1 MNSATTTPP
10 LTTAPL
16 VTPPLVV
23 QYLYVHEPDEGFYYP
38 TARAGASAED
48 VARRYLECA
57 LTQVASLAYRTV
69 DCELVL
75 ATNVTD
81 RQRLGVVGVELLER
95 IEALG
100 TRILLTEYTHR
111 PKPGTEAYVSSRYVF
126 DAIVS
131 ATEDQPADRQI
142 WLTDLDCVWADPELV
157 FASAPDP
164 PEIGC
169 IYIGYAPDWDTVGF
183 EEYGRTRFGI
193 GELAAEMGGSEA
205 APPWVGGELL
215 TGRPRPLR
223 DLVRACEEL
232 DAQLDSEGKTLPNEE
247 QILSLAGAVG
257 RVRFA
262 DLSSV
267 AQRMTTGTRTGA
279 SRVEDPQSIG
289 FWHLPAEKGL
299 SLRRTA
305 EDVRRG
311 RTRALRRDLADPKR
325 TARRF
330 NVGGTGPL
338 RRLRDDGWI
347 VAHRLRSMLPGIAR
361 IERRPAPR

>member
-1 MNSATTTPP
+1 MSPATT
-10 LTTAPL
+10 A
-16 VTPPLVV
+16 PLVV
-23 QYLYVHEPDEGFYYP
+23 QYLYVHEPEEGFYYP
-38 TARAGASAED
+38 TARAGASAAD

-57 LTQVASLAYRTV
+57 LTQAASLAYREI
-69 DCELVL
+69 DCELIL

-81 RQRLGVVGVELLER
+81 RRRLGTIGMELLER

-100 TRILLTEYTHR
+100 TRILPTEYTHR
-111 PKPGTEAYVSSRYVF
+111 PKPGTEAYVSSRYLF
-126 DAIVS
+126 DAIAS
-131 ATEDQPADRQI
+131 STEGQPDDRQI
-142 WLTDLDCVWADPELV
+142 WLTDLDCVWADPSLV

-169 IYIGYAPDWDTVGF
+169 IYIEYPPDWDTVGF
-183 EEYGRTRFGI
+183 EIYGRTRLGI
-193 GELAAEMGGSEA
+193 GELANEMGGGGES

-215 TGRPRPLR
+215 TGRPQPLR
-223 DLVRACEEL
+223 ALVEACEQL
-232 DAQLDSEGKTLPNEE
+232 DAQLDAEGKTLPNEE

-257 RVRFA
+257 RVPFR

-267 AQRMTTGTRTGA
+267 AKRMTTGTRSGA
-279 SRVEDPQSIG
+279 SRVEDPRAIG

-305 EDVRRG
+305 EEVRRG
-311 RTRALRRDLADPKR
+311 RTRALRRDLADPER

-330 NVGGTGPL
+330 NVDGTGLL

-347 VAHRLRSMLPGIAR
+347 VTQRLRSM
-361 IERRPAPR
+361 APV

>member
-16 VTPPLVV
+16 VTAPLVV
-23 QYLYVHEPDEGFYYP
+23 QYLYVHEPEEGFYYP
-38 TARAGASAED
+38 TARAGASAAD

-57 LTQVASLAYRTV
+57 LTQAASLAYRTV

-81 RQRLGVVGVELLER
+81 RRRLGAVGVELLEQ

-100 TRILLTEYTHR
+100 TRILPTEYTHR

-131 ATEDQPADRQI
+131 STEGQPADRQI
-142 WLTDLDCVWADPELV
+142 WLTDLDCVWADPALV

-169 IYIGYAPDWDTVGF
+169 IYIEYPPDWDTVGF
-183 EEYGRTRFGI
+183 EIYGRTRLGI
-193 GELAAEMGGSEA
+193 GELANELGGGGEA

-215 TGRPRPLR
+215 TGRPRALR
-223 DLVRACEEL
+223 DLVGVCEQL

-257 RVRFA
+257 RVRFS
-262 DLSSV
+262 DLSRV
-267 AQRMTTGTRTGA
+267 AKRMTTGTRSGA
-279 SRVEDPQSIG
+279 SRVEDPRAIG

-311 RTRALRRDLADPKR
+311 RTRALRRDLADPER

-330 NVGGTGPL
+330 NVSGTGPL

-347 VAHRLRSMLPGIAR
+347 VAQRLRSIAPGAAGR
-361 IERRPAPR
+361 